1 MRAAQLADDRYLAEI
16 ELLME
21 QNKLSTNTRPSLE
34 YFTPEVEALYM
45 VANDIRL
52 LIKAMTQ
59 GGDVDFHPLPMTPV
73 DRIKERKKAISRAKI
88 AELLEGG

>member
-1 MRAAQLADDRYLAEI
+1 MRAAQLADERYLAEI

-21 QNKLSTNTRPSLE
+21 QNKVSTSARPS
-34 YFTPEVEALYM
+34 

-52 LIKAMTQ
+52 LIRAMTQ
-59 GGDVDFHPLPMTPV
+59 GGDVEFHQMPMTPV
-73 DRIKERKKAISRAKI
+73 DRIKERKKLISRAKI

>member
-1 MRAAQLADDRYLAEI
+1 
-16 ELLME
+16 
-21 QNKLSTNTRPSLE
+21 
-34 YFTPEVEALYM
+34 M